1 MLMHVE
7 QWMRAFR
14 TGCGLWFPVVAGGLA
29 PWPMP
34 VPGRWL
40 IVGIALLL
48 GAMVN
53 PARAQIS
60 DERPPPGYYSPSGA
74 CGLEET
80 VITFRD
86 AGHEVNL
93 QFDALGQL
101 MIVDVMLAL
110 DGVVSPYGGRVFGG
124 YSYFSSPTGYQLK
137 ENEAVFTVTGRS
149 GPGAHGIY
157 FDYGSERWFGFA
169 EWPCE
174 DPDWLAALRRKTG
187 PFLADIIAR
196 GDIDIGVRIDLMGRL
211 VERALRRPVN

>member
-1 MLMHVE
+1 
-7 QWMRAFR
+7 MRAFG
-14 TGCGLWFPVVAGGLA
+14 TGCGVWFPVVAGGLA
-29 PWPMP
+29 PWPMA

-40 IVGIALLL
+40 ILGIALLL
-48 GAMVN
+48 GAMVS

-60 DERPPPGYYSPSGA
+60 DEWPPPGYYSASGA
-74 CGLEET
+74 YGLQET

-110 DGVVSPYGGRVFGG
+110 DGVVSPYGEQVFGG

-137 ENEAVFTVTGRS
+137 ENEAVLTVTGRS

-157 FDYGSERWFGFA
+157 LTTAVSGGSASPSG
-169 EWPCE
+169 
-174 DPDWLAALRRKTG
+174 LARTRTG
-187 PFLADIIAR
+187 
-196 GDIDIGVRIDLMGRL
+196 
-211 VERALRRPVN
+211 

>member
-7 QWMRAFR
+7 QWMRAFGQGA
-14 TGCGLWFPVVAGGLA
+14 GCGFRWWRVVW

-34 VPGRWL
+34 VPGLRLIGWL
-40 IVGIALLL
+40 ALLV
-48 GAMVN
+48 GAVVN
-53 PARAQIS
+53 PAQAQIS
-60 DERPPPGYYSPSGA
+60 DERPPPGYYSASGA

-80 VITFRD
+80 VITYRD

-110 DGVVSPYGGRVFGG
+110 DGVQSPYGGRVFGG

-174 DPDWLAALRRKTG
+174 DPTGWRRCAARPGLFSPTSW
-187 PFLADIIAR
+187 
-196 GDIDIGVRIDLMGRL
+196 
-211 VERALRRPVN
+211 RAATSISGFAST

>member
-7 QWMRAFR
+7 QWMQSFR
-14 TGCGLWFPVVAGGLA
+14 TGCGLWFAVVAGGLA

-60 DERPPPGYYSPSGA
+60 DERPPPGYYSASGA

-110 DGVVSPYGGRVFGG
+110 DGMQSPYGGRVFGG
-124 YSYFSSPTGYQLK
+124 CSYFSSPTDYQLK
-137 ENEAVFTVTGRS
+137 ENESVFTVTG
-149 GPGAHGIY
+149 GAWHLV
-157 FDYGSERWFGFA
+157 R
-169 EWPCE
+169 
-174 DPDWLAALRRKTG
+174 LRQ
-187 PFLADIIAR
+187 
-196 GDIDIGVRIDLMGRL
+196 
-211 VERALRRPVN
+211 